1 MKLPQFKFFKKEKT
15 AEEKKTV
22 NQFSIF
28 IAGSLTIAMI
38 LSGFSL
44 WLYNESGAAQL
55 DLSRPS
61 YQEAREEAKKEEDK
75 ENDNGSNE
83 FSADGTIDEKTI
95 SEFEKLYNER
105 LKKIQAD
112 AFKEDPLSDKS
123 LNILD
128 DEAEPQ
134 N

>member
-22 NQFSIF
+22 NQFPIF

>member
-28 IAGSLTIAMI
+28 IAGSVTIAMI

>member
-61 YQEAREEAKKEEDK
+61 YQEAREEAKKEEEEENSTSKDFASDGKIDK
-75 ENDNGSNE
+75 N
-83 FSADGTIDEKTI
+83 TIDEF
-95 SEFEKLYNER
+95 SELYEER
-105 LKKIQAD
+105 LNKIQAD
-112 AFKEDPLSDKS
+112 AFKSSPLSDES
-123 LNILD
+123 LNIS
-128 DEAEPQ
+128 EQ
-134 N
+134 

>member
-15 AEEKKTV
+15 GEEKKTV
-22 NQFSIF
+22 NQFPIF

-112 AFKEDPLSDKS
+112 AFKEDPLSGKS

>member
-112 AFKEDPLSDKS
+112 AFKEDPLSGKS

>member
-1 MKLPQFKFFKKEKT
+1 MKLPQFKFFKIEKT